1 MQSLK
6 WANLSENSIACLFLT
21 YVSAAR
27 LKDGTTR
34 AVLTNIQCPLI
45 DSSGKNPN
53 KSKNKV

>member
-6 WANLSENSIACLFLT
+6 WANLSENSIACLF
-21 YVSAAR
+21 AAS